1 MDLADACQWA
11 DELFACHWAQQVE
24 AEWAEAE
31 HWAKDLADDFERSEV
46 QTFARQ
52 VGLPKALKDEWR
64 GDGPPKKPVTPGPL
78 TGSKRQRF
86 EQITGCKRRRGGS
99 KYHQK
104 LLARLHGTITATLTA
119 VRGTITT
126 TLALAVRGTI
136 TATLTAVRGTITA
149 TLAPAVRET
158 STTTLVPAVSGKK
171 RARF

>member
-104 LLARLHGTITATLTA
+104 LLARLQDDNGD
-119 VRGTITT
+119 GNYDN
-126 TLALAVRGTI
+126 
-136 TATLTAVRGTITA
+136 
-149 TLAPAVRET
+149 
-158 STTTLVPAVSGKK
+158 SG
-171 RARF
+171 AGSSWDNYGNSDGSSWDNYDNSGAGSSWDN